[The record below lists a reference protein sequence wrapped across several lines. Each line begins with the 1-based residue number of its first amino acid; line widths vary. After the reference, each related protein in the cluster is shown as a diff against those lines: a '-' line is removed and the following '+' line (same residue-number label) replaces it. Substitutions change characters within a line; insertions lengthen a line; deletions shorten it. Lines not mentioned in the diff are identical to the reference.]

1 MLIKRLIDVEK
12 RKQKLE
18 NLDPNQINIFT
29 SKTVEEKYWI
39 H

>member
-1 MLIKRLIDVEK
+1 MLIKWLTDVEK

-29 SKTVEEKYWI
+29 FKIVDDKHWI

>member
-1 MLIKRLIDVEK
+1 MLIKWLTDVEK
-12 RKQKLE
+12 RKQNLE
-18 NLDPNQINIFT
+18 NLDRNQINIFT